1 VIDDS
6 NLGII
11 TDLIN
16 GLIAVIGVVIGRI
29 VGDTIAAA
37 IYFKLLAIILAIIGL
52 VVAGA
57 GLKRRG
63 IEGALITGIGLG
75 LATPIVALI

>member
-1 VIDDS
+1 VVGES

-29 VGDTIAAA
+29 VGDTVAAA
-37 IYFKLLAIILAIIGL
+37 YFKLLAIILAIIGL

-63 IEGALITGIGLG
+63 IEGALIAGIGLG

>member
-1 VIDDS
+1 MVGES

-11 TDLIN
+11 TDLTN
-16 GLIAVIGVVIGRI
+16 GLIAVIGVVIGRT
-29 VGDTIAAA
+29 VGDTVAAA
-37 IYFKLLAIILAIIGL
+37 YFKLLALILAIIGL

-63 IEGALITGIGLG
+63 IEGALIAGIGLG